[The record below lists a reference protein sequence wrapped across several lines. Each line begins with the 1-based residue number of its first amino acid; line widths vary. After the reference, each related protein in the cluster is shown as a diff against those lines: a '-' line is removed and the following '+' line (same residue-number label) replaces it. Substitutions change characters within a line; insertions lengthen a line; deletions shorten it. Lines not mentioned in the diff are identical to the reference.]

1 MDVIERLTKQ
11 GKDLGYEGETLQ
23 TFVKEQ
29 QIELRDERKAM
40 REAEHERR
48 EAERESREA
57 ENAKREAEAKLE
69 REKLEVK
76 CEIEKEVREAA
87 REAREAETA
96 KREAEAKFE
105 RDKSEAEELFKHEE
119 LEIMERIVREKHDIE
134 REKIEATEKQRK
146 EEREAAERQSKEER
160 EAAERHDQLLCNME
174 KAKLALEQDRI
185 NSQQFQQQRDY
196 EFKCQLQDR
205 QHEDELERLEAQKAL
220 TQPRETIKAKAP
232 KIPAFNEG
240 KDEMDFYLLR
250 FERYAT
256 AQKWEPDT
264 WATGLSALLQG
275 KALDVYALMPKEDAL
290 NYDKLKVA
298 LLKRYEL
305 TEEGFKRK
313 YKKCRPENG
322 ETFQQFTTRMK
333 SYFTRWIDMASI
345 EKSYKGLQDLIL
357 REQLTFIC
365 NRELFLRE
373 REPKS
378 LEQASKLADQYKEA
392 RYVDIV
398 SLTYK
403 NNERSRSRSNSES
416 RSRSPIRRGPNQGNQ
431 GYPRVR
437 CYNCGGPHV
446 RRFCPQLKQGIMKAG
461 AVDYRRSRSPTRKV
475 TFQTQEPEVPKEE
488 TAKDGNQNT
497 EPKVCGACLILT
509 DAVNYSQ
516 ATTNEREM
524 VKTSVGSPI
533 KVSSVSSLSEMSTV
547 QGFVGE
553 KPVEVLRDTGCSG
566 VIVSK
571 DLVPESAYTGR
582 SQTMVMVD
590 YSSRVVPEVKVSID
604 TPYYKGEV
612 LALCVEKPL
621 VGLIIG
627 NIPGARERNNPDIN
641 WVPALAVQTRAQAKR
656 EGVTSKL
663 KTPNIIDRT
672 ITPAQVSKAQKDDVS
687 LTTTRSRCEAN
698 ETIGKATFLKKNDL
712 LYRKFSSPNVEHGR
726 TFTQL
731 IVPQQYRT
739 LVMKLAQESV
749 MAGHL
754 AIKRTMQKVLSE
766 FYWPGINSDIKRFC
780 QSCDICQRTI
790 PKGKIVKAP
799 LGKMPR
805 IDVPFRRVATDLI
818 GPLKPV
824 TYNKNRYILTLVDY
838 ATRYPEAVPLA
849 SIDTETVA
857 EALVSIFSRVGNP
870 HEILTD
876 MGTQYTS
883 AVMKEVS
890 RLLSFKQLVTTPYH
904 PICNGLVERF
914 NQTIKKMLMRMCAER
929 PKDWDKYIDP
939 LLFAYREAPQE
950 SLGFSP
956 FELLYGWPVRG
967 PMQILKQ
974 LWSKEIEDPEVRS
987 TYQYVIELRDRLE
1000 STLEIAQ
1007 DNLSKMSRKYKR
1019 HYDQKAGKRQLKVGG
1034 KALVLLP
1041 TDKNKLLMG
1050 WKGPYEVVE
1059 KLSPLDYRIRISGK
1073 EKSFHINMLK
1083 QYVEREDDQE
1093 MQSNDESQVCAVSLV
1108 DLTAEEMEDE
1118 CSDGLI
1124 ETPSVC
1130 ESGEGTQVN
1139 INPALSQEEQHQVRS
1154 LVQEFSGTFSEKPGR
1169 TTLMEHD
1176 IKLTTDTP
1184 VRVKQYP
1191 LPYSMMQAVNDEV
1204 RSMIELGVIERS
1216 ESPYCSPVIIVKKKD
1231 NTNRFCIDFRVLNK
1245 ITVFDAEPMPSMEQI
1260 FAKLAGYKFISKL
1273 DLSKG
1278 YWQIALSDR
1287 SKPYTAFQTP
1297 LGLFQFT
1304 VLPFGLVTAQAS
1316 CSRLMRKLLQNLSNV
1331 DNFVDDIIIFT
1342 LTWQQHID
1350 TLRALLQ
1357 RLREANLTVKP
1368 VKCFIGFASI
1378 ECLGHM
1384 VSEGT
1389 LQPCQDKINSILH
1402 AERPTTKKQVR
1413 SFLGLVGFYR
1423 QFIKNFS
1430 ELAAPLTELTKKGQR
1445 NQDIKRGESQEQ
1457 AFNQLRQALVSK
1469 PILKMVEISKPFTL
1483 QVDASDLGIGA
1494 IVLQEE
1500 NGKKVP
1506 VAYASRKLKQS
1517 ERSYAV
1523 IEKECLAL
1531 VWAVQKFS
1539 RYLYGTPFT
1548 VETDH
1553 CPLKYLNE
1561 AKLKNARLMRWALIL
1576 QPYRIHINAIKGSE
1590 NAGADY
1596 LSRV

>member
-1 MDVIERLTKQ
+1 M
-11 GKDLGYEGETLQ
+11 
-23 TFVKEQ
+23 
-29 QIELRDERKAM
+29 
-40 REAEHERR
+40 
-48 EAERESREA
+48 
-57 ENAKREAEAKLE
+57 
-69 REKLEVK
+69 
-76 CEIEKEVREAA
+76 
-87 REAREAETA
+87 
-96 KREAEAKFE
+96 
-105 RDKSEAEELFKHEE
+105 
-119 LEIMERIVREKHDIE
+119 
-134 REKIEATEKQRK
+134 
-146 EEREAAERQSKEER
+146 
-160 EAAERHDQLLCNME
+160 
-174 KAKLALEQDRI
+174 
-185 NSQQFQQQRDY
+185 
-196 EFKCQLQDR
+196 
-205 QHEDELERLEAQKAL
+205 
-220 TQPRETIKAKAP
+220 
-232 KIPAFNEG
+232 
-240 KDEMDFYLLR
+240 
-250 FERYAT
+250 
-256 AQKWEPDT
+256 
-264 WATGLSALLQG
+264 
-275 KALDVYALMPKEDAL
+275 
-290 NYDKLKVA
+290 
-298 LLKRYEL
+298 
-305 TEEGFKRK
+305 
-313 YKKCRPENG
+313 
-322 ETFQQFTTRMK
+322 
-333 SYFTRWIDMASI
+333 
-345 EKSYKGLQDLIL
+345 
-357 REQLTFIC
+357 
-365 NRELFLRE
+365 
-373 REPKS
+373 
-378 LEQASKLADQYKEA
+378 
-392 RYVDIV
+392 
-398 SLTYK
+398 
-403 NNERSRSRSNSES
+403 
-416 RSRSPIRRGPNQGNQ
+416 
-431 GYPRVR
+431 
-437 CYNCGGPHV
+437 
-446 RRFCPQLKQGIMKAG
+446 
-461 AVDYRRSRSPTRKV
+461 
-475 TFQTQEPEVPKEE
+475 
-488 TAKDGNQNT
+488 
-497 EPKVCGACLILT
+497 
-509 DAVNYSQ
+509 
-516 ATTNEREM
+516 
-524 VKTSVGSPI
+524 
-533 KVSSVSSLSEMSTV
+533 
-547 QGFVGE
+547 
-553 KPVEVLRDTGCSG
+553 
-566 VIVSK
+566 
-571 DLVPESAYTGR
+571 
-582 SQTMVMVD
+582 
-590 YSSRVVPEVKVSID
+590 
-604 TPYYKGEV
+604 
-612 LALCVEKPL
+612 
-621 VGLIIG
+621 
-627 NIPGARERNNPDIN
+627 
-641 WVPALAVQTRAQAKR
+641 QTRAQAKR

-663 KTPNIIDRT
+663 KTPSIIDRT
-672 ITPAQVSKAQKDDVS
+672 ITPAQVSKAIKDDVS

-739 LVMKLAQESV
+739 LVMKLAHESV

-857 EALVSIFSRVGNP
+857 EALVSIFSRVGIP
-870 HEILTD
+870 HEVLTD

-914 NQTIKKMLMRMCAER
+914 NQTIKKMLMR
-929 PKDWDKYIDP
+929 
-939 LLFAYREAPQE
+939 
-950 SLGFSP
+950 
-956 FELLYGWPVRG
+956 
-967 PMQILKQ
+967 
-974 LWSKEIEDPEVRS
+974 S

-1019 HYDQKAGKRQLKVGG
+1019 HYDQKAGKRQLKVGD

-1184 VRVKQYP
+1184 VRVKQHV

-1445 NQDIKRGESQEQ
+1445 NQDIKWGESQEK

-1517 ERSYAV
+1517 KRSYAV

-1539 RYLYGTPFT
+1539 RYLYGTPCT

-1561 AKLKNARLMRWALIL
+1561 AKLKNATLMRWALIL

-1590 NAGADY
+1590 NVGADY

>member
-40 REAEHERR
+40 REAERER
-48 EAERESREA
+48 REA
-57 ENAKREAEAKLE
+57 ENAKREAEAKTEREKANIERENREAEAKLE
-69 REKLEVK
+69 REKLELLEK
-76 CEIEKEVREAA
+76 IEAQKREAA

-105 RDKSEAEELFKHEE
+105 HDKREAEAKMERDKREAEELFKREE
-119 LEIMERIVREKHDIE
+119 LEIMERIEREKHDIEREKHDIE
-134 REKIEATEKQRK
+134 REKIEAAEKQRK
-146 EEREAAERQSKEER
+146 EEREAAERQRKEER
-160 EAAERHDQLLCNME
+160 EAAERHDQLLCDME
-174 KAKLALEQDRI
+174 KAKLALEQERI

-240 KDEMDFYLLR
+240 KDEMDSYLLR

-305 TEEGFKRK
+305 TEEGFNRK
-313 YKKCRPENG
+313 YKKCRPENN

-345 EKSYKGLQDLIL
+345 EKSYEGLQDLIL

-365 NRELFLRE
+365 NRDLELFLRE

-416 RSRSPIRRGPNQGNQ
+416 RSRSPTRRGPNQGNQ
-431 GYPRVR
+431 GYPRPRVR
-437 CYNCGGPHV
+437 CYYCGGPHV

-712 LYRKFSSPNVEHGR
+712 LYRKFSSPNVEQGKI
-726 TFTQL
+726 FEQL
-731 IVPQQYRT
+731 IVPEQYRE
-739 LVMKLAQESV
+739 LVMQLAHESIFT
-749 MAGHL
+749 GHL
-754 AIKRTMQKVLSE
+754 SVTSSVHKVLAE
-766 FYWPGINSDIKRFC
+766 YYWPGIYRDVKRFV
-780 QSCDICQRTI
+780 QSCEVC
-790 PKGKIVKAP
+790 KSV
-799 LGKMPR
+799 
-805 IDVPFRRVATDLI
+805 
-818 GPLKPV
+818 
-824 TYNKNRYILTLVDY
+824 
-838 ATRYPEAVPLA
+838 
-849 SIDTETVA
+849 
-857 EALVSIFSRVGNP
+857 P
-870 HEILTD
+870 HE
-876 MGTQYTS
+876 
-883 AVMKEVS
+883 
-890 RLLSFKQLVTTPYH
+890 
-904 PICNGLVERF
+904 
-914 NQTIKKMLMRMCAER
+914 
-929 PKDWDKYIDP
+929 
-939 LLFAYREAPQE
+939 
-950 SLGFSP
+950 
-956 FELLYGWPVRG
+956 
-967 PMQILKQ
+967 
-974 LWSKEIEDPEVRS
+974 
-987 TYQYVIELRDRLE
+987 
-1000 STLEIAQ
+1000 
-1007 DNLSKMSRKYKR
+1007 
-1019 HYDQKAGKRQLKVGG
+1019 GK
-1034 KALVLLP
+1034 
-1041 TDKNKLLMG
+1041 
-1050 WKGPYEVVE
+1050 
-1059 KLSPLDYRIRISGK
+1059 
-1073 EKSFHINMLK
+1073 
-1083 QYVEREDDQE
+1083 
-1093 MQSNDESQVCAVSLV
+1093 
-1108 DLTAEEMEDE
+1108 
-1118 CSDGLI
+1118 
-1124 ETPSVC
+1124 
-1130 ESGEGTQVN
+1130 
-1139 INPALSQEEQHQVRS
+1139 
-1154 LVQEFSGTFSEKPGR
+1154 
-1169 TTLMEHD
+1169 
-1176 IKLTTDTP
+1176 
-1184 VRVKQYP
+1184 
-1191 LPYSMMQAVNDEV
+1191 
-1204 RSMIELGVIERS
+1204 
-1216 ESPYCSPVIIVKKKD
+1216 
-1231 NTNRFCIDFRVLNK
+1231 
-1245 ITVFDAEPMPSMEQI
+1245 
-1260 FAKLAGYKFISKL
+1260 
-1273 DLSKG
+1273 
-1278 YWQIALSDR
+1278 SDR
-1287 SKPYTAFQTP
+1287 
-1297 LGLFQFT
+1297 
-1304 VLPFGLVTAQAS
+1304 
-1316 CSRLMRKLLQNLSNV
+1316 NLSNGES
-1331 DNFVDDIIIFT
+1331 IIKGEECSVQQPQMNET
-1342 LTWQQHID
+1342 TDVLT
-1350 TLRALLQ
+1350 
-1357 RLREANLTVKP
+1357 
-1368 VKCFIGFASI
+1368 S
-1378 ECLGHM
+1378 M
-1384 VSEGT
+1384 VSEGQGIMYSGTFMVKVGACQTFQEGECSTKCKDT
-1389 LQPCQDKINSILH
+1389 LQGQMCVTSHVRKTVDDVTSANVSYLQIRQNGNEASMKR
-1402 AERPTTKKQVR
+1402 RPTEVCRKTVIMFQERKVSFSSSTDECRTSPDEFDRKDMLVWVFSFMAMMVMMMALCIGQWTCTLGEIFRKGTECCSNRIREWLLTSCFTECCRIGIVLLYMTDSLPIFKFSETVIQIMWTYEGR
-1413 SFLGLVGFYR
+1413 SKSNKTRVTAP
-1423 QFIKNFS
+1423 FIKS
-1430 ELAAPLTELTKKGQR
+1430 V
-1445 NQDIKRGESQEQ
+1445 DKR
-1457 AFNQLRQALVSK
+1457 
-1469 PILKMVEISKPFTL
+1469 
-1483 QVDASDLGIGA
+1483 
-1494 IVLQEE
+1494 
-1500 NGKKVP
+1500 
-1506 VAYASRKLKQS
+1506 
-1517 ERSYAV
+1517 
-1523 IEKECLAL
+1523 
-1531 VWAVQKFS
+1531 
-1539 RYLYGTPFT
+1539 
-1548 VETDH
+1548 
-1553 CPLKYLNE
+1553 
-1561 AKLKNARLMRWALIL
+1561 
-1576 QPYRIHINAIKGSE
+1576 
-1590 NAGADY
+1590 
-1596 LSRV
+1596 

>member
-29 QIELRDERKAM
+29 QIELRDERKAI
-40 REAEHERR
+40 R
-48 EAERESREA
+48 EAERERREA
-57 ENAKREAEAKLE
+57 ENAKREAEAKTEREKANIERENREAKAKLE
-69 REKLEVK
+69 REKLELLEK
-76 CEIEKEVREAA
+76 IEAQKREAA

-96 KREAEAKFE
+96 KREAEAKIEHDTREAEAKIEHDKREAEAKME
-105 RDKSEAEELFKHEE
+105 RDKREAEELFKREE
-119 LEIMERIVREKHDIE
+119 LETMERIEREKHDIEHEKHDIE
-134 REKIEATEKQRK
+134 REKIEAAEKQ
-146 EEREAAERQSKEER
+146 REAAERQRKEER
-160 EAAERHDQLLCNME
+160 EAAERHDQLLCDME
-174 KAKLALEQDRI
+174 KAKLALEQERI

-205 QHEDELERLEAQKAL
+205 QHEGELERLEAQKAL

-240 KDEMDFYLLR
+240 KDEMDSYLLR

-345 EKSYKGLQDLIL
+345 EKSYEGLQDLIL

-365 NRELFLRE
+365 NRDLELFLRE

-416 RSRSPIRRGPNQGNQ
+416 RSRSRSPTSRGPNQGNQ
-431 GYPRVR
+431 GYPRPRVR

-533 KVSSVSSLSEMSTV
+533 KGSSVSSLSEMSTV

-571 DLVPESAYTGR
+571 ELVPESAYTGR

-663 KTPNIIDRT
+663 KTPSIIDRT

-698 ETIGKATFLKKNDL
+698 ETIGKATFLKKNNL

-739 LVMKLAQESV
+739 LVMKLAHESV

-754 AIKRTMQKVLSE
+754 AIKRTMQKVL
-766 FYWPGINSDIKRFC
+766 
-780 QSCDICQRTI
+780 
-790 PKGKIVKAP
+790 
-799 LGKMPR
+799 
-805 IDVPFRRVATDLI
+805 
-818 GPLKPV
+818 
-824 TYNKNRYILTLVDY
+824 
-838 ATRYPEAVPLA
+838 
-849 SIDTETVA
+849 
-857 EALVSIFSRVGNP
+857 
-870 HEILTD
+870 
-876 MGTQYTS
+876 
-883 AVMKEVS
+883 
-890 RLLSFKQLVTTPYH
+890 
-904 PICNGLVERF
+904 
-914 NQTIKKMLMRMCAER
+914 
-929 PKDWDKYIDP
+929 
-939 LLFAYREAPQE
+939 
-950 SLGFSP
+950 
-956 FELLYGWPVRG
+956 
-967 PMQILKQ
+967 
-974 LWSKEIEDPEVRS
+974 
-987 TYQYVIELRDRLE
+987 
-1000 STLEIAQ
+1000 
-1007 DNLSKMSRKYKR
+1007 
-1019 HYDQKAGKRQLKVGG
+1019 
-1034 KALVLLP
+1034 
-1041 TDKNKLLMG
+1041 
-1050 WKGPYEVVE
+1050 
-1059 KLSPLDYRIRISGK
+1059 
-1073 EKSFHINMLK
+1073 
-1083 QYVEREDDQE
+1083 
-1093 MQSNDESQVCAVSLV
+1093 
-1108 DLTAEEMEDE
+1108 
-1118 CSDGLI
+1118 
-1124 ETPSVC
+1124 
-1130 ESGEGTQVN
+1130 
-1139 INPALSQEEQHQVRS
+1139 
-1154 LVQEFSGTFSEKPGR
+1154 
-1169 TTLMEHD
+1169 
-1176 IKLTTDTP
+1176 
-1184 VRVKQYP
+1184 
-1191 LPYSMMQAVNDEV
+1191 
-1204 RSMIELGVIERS
+1204 
-1216 ESPYCSPVIIVKKKD
+1216 
-1231 NTNRFCIDFRVLNK
+1231 
-1245 ITVFDAEPMPSMEQI
+1245 
-1260 FAKLAGYKFISKL
+1260 
-1273 DLSKG
+1273 
-1278 YWQIALSDR
+1278 
-1287 SKPYTAFQTP
+1287 
-1297 LGLFQFT
+1297 
-1304 VLPFGLVTAQAS
+1304 
-1316 CSRLMRKLLQNLSNV
+1316 
-1331 DNFVDDIIIFT
+1331 
-1342 LTWQQHID
+1342 
-1350 TLRALLQ
+1350 
-1357 RLREANLTVKP
+1357 
-1368 VKCFIGFASI
+1368 
-1378 ECLGHM
+1378 
-1384 VSEGT
+1384 
-1389 LQPCQDKINSILH
+1389 
-1402 AERPTTKKQVR
+1402 
-1413 SFLGLVGFYR
+1413 
-1423 QFIKNFS
+1423 
-1430 ELAAPLTELTKKGQR
+1430 
-1445 NQDIKRGESQEQ
+1445 
-1457 AFNQLRQALVSK
+1457 
-1469 PILKMVEISKPFTL
+1469 
-1483 QVDASDLGIGA
+1483 
-1494 IVLQEE
+1494 
-1500 NGKKVP
+1500 
-1506 VAYASRKLKQS
+1506 
-1517 ERSYAV
+1517 
-1523 IEKECLAL
+1523 
-1531 VWAVQKFS
+1531 
-1539 RYLYGTPFT
+1539 
-1548 VETDH
+1548 
-1553 CPLKYLNE
+1553 
-1561 AKLKNARLMRWALIL
+1561 
-1576 QPYRIHINAIKGSE
+1576 
-1590 NAGADY
+1590 
-1596 LSRV
+1596 